1 MIIIGV
7 DPGYDKFGVAV
18 VDNQSGG
25 DELLYSGCIRTSAK
39 TTFSERLLSIGKE
52 FQTLI
57 DKFKPQALAIEKL
70 FFTTNQKTAMGVSEA
85 KGMATY
91 IAMANGLKVFEF
103 TPLQMKM
110 AIVGYGK
117 AEKSQVSKMIPFLI
131 KNWKTIDKKKVED
144 DEFDAIGMALT
155 GLATYRGLAK

>member
-18 VDNQSGG
+18 VSNDNKFE
-25 DELLYSGCIRTSAK
+25 ELLYSDCIRTSAK
-39 TTFSERLLSIGKE
+39 ASLSDRLLTIGKE
-52 FQTLI
+52 FQFLI
-57 DKFKPQALAIEKL
+57 EKFKPGAMSIEKL
-70 FFTTNQKTAMGVSEA
+70 FFTNNQRTAMGVSEA

-91 IAMANGLKVFEF
+91 IAKANGLEVFEF

-110 AIVGYGK
+110 AIVGYGR

-131 KNWKTIDKKKVED
+131 KNWKTIEKKKVED

-155 GLATYRGLAK
+155 GLATYKRH